1 MKELLFAAYSLDIG
15 GIEKSLV
22 TLTNYLQKRGY
33 QITIILEKKQGIFLK
48 ELNKDIKVIEYRPDE
63 SKNILKRKAKNLVK
77 RFKFMIKYKNKF
89 DFSASSSF

>member
-33 QITIILEKKQGIFLK
+33 QIKMIWQ
-48 ELNKDIKVIEYRPDE
+48 
-63 SKNILKRKAKNLVK
+63 SKAAGCR
-77 RFKFMIKYKNKF
+77 R
-89 DFSASSSF
+89 